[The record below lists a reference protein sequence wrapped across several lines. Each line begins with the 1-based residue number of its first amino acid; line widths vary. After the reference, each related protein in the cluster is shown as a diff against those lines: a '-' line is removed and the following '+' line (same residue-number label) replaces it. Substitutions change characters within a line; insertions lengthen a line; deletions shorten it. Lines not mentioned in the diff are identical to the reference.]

1 MTTSHPSP
9 ELLMRLAAGT
19 LRPAAALVV
28 ETHLAMCPQCRSERL
43 AMEALGGV
51 LLDSMNPSEVDAR
64 LFERTLERLDE
75 ARPANGASHRAPRVV
90 PELGIPLPPPLA
102 GRATTGWRWM
112 GPGMAFSRIA
122 VPDDPSAKLI
132 LLKIAPGRR
141 MPTHGHSG
149 EELTLVLKGAF
160 EDEHGRY
167 GPGDLAEEDGDS
179 EHTPM
184 VTGTEDCIC
193 LASIEGTL
201 RPHSMIARLV
211 QPFIGL

>member
-43 AMEALGGV
+43 SMEALGGV
-51 LLDSMNPSEVDAR
+51 LLESMSPSEVDAR

-75 ARPANGASHRAPRVV
+75 ARPANGPSHRAPRVV